1 MRASVIKLIFGM
13 LFVTVTGCVSNDT
26 SSVASSAN
34 DESSERQAYDYEDIE
49 LDPAEMRTGVLRDGF
64 FIPVEELVQV
74 APGAERESVQSI
86 LGSPISS
93 SNQDWWFYNINL
105 PLGNADDYLVCQY
118 RVAFQGNLVGSQ
130 NWRRPQCQALYQE
143 LVANLPSDEE
153 EQPQK
158 ITLSSD
164 VLFAYESA
172 SLSSAGERELDDV
185 AYVISAE
192 VQLTRVDIEGH
203 ADRTGSD
210 AYNMDL
216 SERRARVVGN
226 YLQSKGVSA
235 SLINVRGRGF
245 HDPVVTCAGNQ
256 VSEELKRCL
265 QPNRRVEITINGVR

>member
-1 MRASVIKLIFGM
+1 MRASVIKILSGM
-13 LFVTVTGCVSNDT
+13 LFLTMTGCVSNDT
-26 SSVASSAN
+26 NSVADSAN
-34 DESSERQAYDYEDIE
+34 NESAERQAYDYEDIE
-49 LDPAEMRTGVLRDGF
+49 LNPSEMKVGVLRDGF

-74 APGAERESVQSI
+74 TSGVERASVQSI
-86 LGSPISS
+86 LGTPISNS
-93 SNQDWWFYNINL
+93 TQNWWFYNINL

-118 RVAFQGNLVGSQ
+118 RVAFQGDLVGNQ
-130 NWRRPQCQALYQE
+130 DWRRPQCRALYEE
-143 LVANLPSDEE
+143 LVENLPSDKPVE
-153 EQPQK
+153 PQR

-185 AYVISAE
+185 AYVISEE

-203 ADRTGSD
+203 ADRTGGD
-210 AYNMDL
+210 VFNMEL

-226 YLQSKGVSA
+226 YLQSKGVSS

-245 HDPVVTCAGNQ
+245 HDPVVSCAGNQ
-256 VSEELKRCL
+256 VTEELKRCL